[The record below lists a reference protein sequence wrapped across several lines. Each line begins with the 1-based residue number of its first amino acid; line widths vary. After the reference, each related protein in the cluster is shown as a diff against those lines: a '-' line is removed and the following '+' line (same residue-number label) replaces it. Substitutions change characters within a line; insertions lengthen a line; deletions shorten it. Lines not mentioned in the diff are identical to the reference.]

1 MPPSLVKCPAETL
14 AQTAIILAAFSFS
27 GTFVTAQEAIA
38 GSRVRSESSSIRAA
52 ISDGHERSPTFR
64 SLVEAV
70 DATDGV
76 VYVQEGQ
83 CQRGVRA
90 CLHLSVGIAGVYRF
104 LRILVSTRKT
114 PGCALIASIAHELQ
128 HALEVLDNPNVKSTS
143 AMYILFDRKAP
154 AGWREVFET
163 DEALE
168 AGMRVEREMCR

>member
-1 MPPSLVKCPAETL
+1 MTLVALGSTSTVA
-14 AQTAIILAAFSFS
+14 AQDAT
-27 GTFVTAQEAIA
+27 A

-52 ISDGHERSPTFR
+52 ITDGHERSPTFR
-64 SLVEAV
+64 SLVTAI

-83 CQRGVRA
+83 CLRGGRA
-90 CLHLSVGIAGVYRF
+90 CLPLSVGIAGPYRF
-104 LRILVSTRKT
+104 LRILVSSRKAS
-114 PGCALIASIAHELQ
+114 GCALIGSIGHELQ
-128 HALEVLDNPNVKSTS
+128 HALEVLSDPKVRSTS
-143 AMYILFDRKAP
+143 AMYLFFDRKGP